1 MDDQRPIIRIGSAW
15 GLGGVAV
22 VAQATPLVGRD
33 ADLSQIGDA
42 LARAGEGA
50 GSIVVISGEAGIGK
64 TRLCAEVRRWQRQR
78 GGRVLL
84 GRAAPR
90 EASIPYAALA
100 DALRG
105 ARRAEPAV
113 WEAARAR
120 AGILWAVAPEL
131 AAEASAPG
139 RSADRRVLF
148 EALLDA
154 VDEAAGDGA
163 ALWVLDD
170 LHWADDSTWEFVR
183 YAARRV
189 ADLALV
195 LAVTYREEEIGPA
208 HPWWPGLVQL
218 KREPSV
224 LCLPLGRLS
233 AADGERIARAVGP
246 ALPEAT
252 VAAIVE
258 RGAGTPLLVEELAS
272 LAARPGDLLGVPD
285 IVRATVRE
293 RAGRLD
299 PAGRALLEVAA
310 VAGLEAD
317 AGLLA
322 SVLPGG
328 QPGDLVSAGLLDQ
341 EEEDRFRF
349 RHPLLHEAAYQEVPA
364 ERRRALH
371 EQLAAAIAASG
382 SYPAERVAV
391 HLERAGRPEAA
402 LSVLETAAGE
412 ANRAGQVGRSATL
425 RLSSFQL
432 AGRHRSLAGQ
442 RARLEEAATRGLFGA
457 GRWSEL
463 VPLIRGAWSRRGAR
477 PQAERAQLAAAFSAH
492 QFWTGSAGQAFAVAK
507 GELATLEECGGL
519 DEGGALLREAALI
532 AWYTGDGAAARVY
545 VDRALDVAR
554 RTSDMDLD
562 IRARRL
568 EILIAYG
575 EQREPQAAIARMREN
590 AAQARAHG
598 LVVDEGWALLYLSFI
613 TGRLSDVEAARQEA
627 ERIGAWF
634 WVAVLFEAG
643 LQLMEGRRDVSEAL
657 FGQIRRE
664 LRPGTGTIAA
674 WVAAKEACL
683 YLHRGDLDE
692 ARNLLERPS
701 ATADASSC
709 GLIGAEWSAAL
720 GWLAWEEGRFEDA
733 RAHLARAGADNVIRT
748 YATMLAGPAF
758 LALRVD
764 ALLRLGRFDEASAAI
779 SGFEAFNLGHD
790 RFMAAALAA
799 ARFRLD
805 PTAARAVTAETVTA
819 AAPWPWLHAL
829 AGCWRGEFLHDTGA
843 AEEARRQF
851 GAIGAHLG
859 VRRAEAVLRRL
870 GARLPRRERGADT
883 LSPRE
888 IEVADLV
895 AEGLSNPAIA
905 RRLYVSRTTVASH
918 VGHILTKLGFSSR
931 ADRRVGRAT
940 PRARA
945 LTGPGRDLPP
955 GILHLKDS
963 PALVPVRPAGRCPPR
978 RRWRTVAAR

>member
-1 MDDQRPIIRIGSAW
+1 MNGAGIAQAKESQSRQAESSRWRRGGLSFESAVP
-15 GLGGVAV
+15 GPGGGGAV
-22 VAQATPLVGRD
+22 VAPAAPLVGRD
-33 ADLSQIGDA
+33 ADVSR
-42 LARAGEGA
+42 LAAVLAQAGEGA
-50 GSIVVISGEAGIGK
+50 GSLVLVLGEAGIGK
-64 TRLCAEVRRWQRQR
+64 TRLCAELSRWHRRR

-84 GRAAPR
+84 GRAAAQ
-90 EASIPYAALA
+90 EASIPFAAVA

-113 WEAARAR
+113 WAAARAR
-120 AGILWAVAPEL
+120 AEVLWAVAPEL
-131 AAEASAPG
+131 ASGPGGPG
-139 RSADRRVLF
+139 RSADRPVLF

-154 VDEAAGDGA
+154 VDEAAGDGT

-195 LAVTYREEEIGPA
+195 LAVTYREEEIGPS

-317 AGLLA
+317 AQLLA

-328 QPGDLVSAGLLDQ
+328 QPGDLVSAGLLD
-341 EEEDRFRF
+341 EEGEGRFRF

-412 ANRAGQVGRSATL
+412 ANRAGQAGREATL

-432 AGRHRSLAGQ
+432 ACRHRSLAA
-442 RARLEEAATRGLFGA
+442 RRPRLEHEAIRKLVSLGQ
-457 GRWSEL
+457 WSEL
-463 VPLIRGAWSRRGAR
+463 GPLVRAAWPRRDALPGG
-477 PQAERAQLAAAFSAH
+477 ERAEMAAAFSAH
-492 QFWTGSAGQAFAVAK
+492 LFWTGSVDHAVTVAKDELASLEESGDLDEAGILEGDAAVIAWFTGEGATAQAFA
-507 GELATLEECGGL
+507 
-519 DEGGALLREAALI
+519 
-532 AWYTGDGAAARVY
+532 
-545 VDRALDVAR
+545 DRALHAAR
-554 RTSDMDLD
+554 RTEYLNLE
-562 IRARRL
+562 IRADR
-568 EILIAYG
+568 IGIVIAYG
-575 EQREPQAAIARMREN
+575 AQGKPQVAISRLREN
-590 AAQARAHG
+590 AAIARAHG
-598 LVVDEGWALLYLSFI
+598 LAIPEGWALWYLSLI
-613 TGRLSDVEAARQEA
+613 TGTLRDAEAARQVW
-627 ERIGAWF
+627 ERAGAWF
-634 WVAVLFEAG
+634 WLAA
-643 LQLMEGRRDVSEAL
+643 LQQAALHLIEGRRDVSEAI
-657 FGQIRRE
+657 FRQIRHEARQGI
-664 LRPGTGTIAA
+664 PTIAA
-674 WVAAKEACL
+674 WVAAREACL

-692 ARNLLERPS
+692 ARGVLHGPN
-701 ATADASSC
+701 AASDFC
-709 GLIGAEWSAAL
+709 RYGLIAAEWSAAL
-720 GWLAWEEGRFEDA
+720 GWLAWEEGRFQEA
-733 RAHLARAGADNVIRT
+733 CAHLARAGAEAVMGT
-748 YATMLAGPAF
+748 YNTISAGPAF

-931 ADRRVGRAT
+931 AQIAAWAAQR
-940 PRARA
+940 RA
-945 LTGPGRDLPP
+945 LAP
-955 GILHLKDS
+955 
-963 PALVPVRPAGRCPPR
+963 
-978 RRWRTVAAR
+978 